1 MSAIIERLRDR
12 VFLIRNKEG
21 QDYTPDPKP
30 LIDSMLRVFLCPV
43 GYLIEAHTEYR
54 YGGFFLMGH
63 SGQASNIQS
72 IDIAL
77 RQRDIVVYNKPGI
90 ATLVCTP
97 VTVGP
102 IQTILDE
109 Q

>member
-1 MSAIIERLRDR
+1 MSAIIERLRER
-12 VFLIRNKEG
+12 VYLIRNKDSA
-21 QDYTPDPKP
+21 DYTPDPKP
-30 LIDSMLRVFLCPV
+30 LVDSMLRVFLCPA
-43 GYLIEAHTEYR
+43 GYLIEAHNDYK
-54 YGGFFLMGH
+54 YGGFYLLGH
-63 SGQASNIQS
+63 SGQASSISS

-102 IQTILDE
+102 IQNILDE